1 MKTVGWVIV
10 ASLAA
15 PLLDGCV
22 LPLVA
27 GGAAVGG
34 AVVATDRRDVGIQLE
49 DQKIESRVNRALLD
63 NIPEGQM
70 NIDVTC
76 YDGKVLLAGQ
86 VKTPEGRALAEQ
98 VASKVEH
105 VREVVNEL
113 TVGPIATLGDRTD
126 DTLLAGRVK
135 AALLGAEGVP
145 SGVVLTAVD
154 QSVVY
159 LLGKVTPAEGDAAA
173 RAASRVSGVRRVVKL
188 FELITDQE
196 VAAIK
201 KSQEQSPN
209 SAKKE

>member
-1 MKTVGWVIV
+1 MRTVGWVV
-10 ASLAA
+10 FASLAA
-15 PLLDGCV
+15 ALLDGCV
-22 LPLVA
+22 VPLVA

-49 DQKIESRVNRALLD
+49 DGRIESRVNRALLD

-86 VKTPEGRALAEQ
+86 VKTAEQRALAEA

-105 VREVVNEL
+105 VREVANEV
-113 TVGPIATLGDRTD
+113 TVGPIATVGDRTD
-126 DTLLAGRVK
+126 DTLLAGKVK
-135 AALLGAEGVP
+135 AALVGAEGVP
-145 SGVVLTAVD
+145 TGIVLTTVD

-159 LLGKVTPAEGDAAA
+159 LMGKVTPAEGDAAA

-188 FELITDQE
+188 FELVSDRD

-201 KSQEQSPN
+201 KSQEQPPN
-209 SAKKE
+209 SVKN